1 MLSKKEILE
10 YYLSQG
16 ETLVEINP
24 SVKGLI
30 IPETFIKKGRTR
42 VSLNPNDT
50 VLNDDNLETKLFF
63 EEETHEVKIP
73 YTSIYVAVLAWDE
86 FYGYAISFMDCFPEK
101 IRNFFSEEDYETLH
115 SQYEFILDKILN
127 KIPLEKEDSFMDRK
141 QILLDHLAIAKTT
154 IVLDSTTVGVKLP
167 KQLMGKDNVRLNLS
181 NHFSM
186 PMQFRDDKVVATLSF
201 QGQPFECHIPY
212 EAIYALFIA
221 GSSPEDAVVFD
232 ESVPSSTKRMISLY
246 ESSNLDAMKFMSELE
261 TLLDR
266 DDVIM
271 GNLEGTDKPQ

>member
-1 MLSKKEILE
+1 
-10 YYLSQG
+10 
-16 ETLVEINP
+16 
-24 SVKGLI
+24 
-30 IPETFIKKGRTR
+30 
-42 VSLNPNDT
+42 
-50 VLNDDNLETKLFF
+50 
-63 EEETHEVKIP
+63 
-73 YTSIYVAVLAWDE
+73 
-86 FYGYAISFMDCFPEK
+86 
-101 IRNFFSEEDYETLH
+101 
-115 SQYEFILDKILN
+115 
-127 KIPLEKEDSFMDRK
+127 MDRK

-154 IVLDSTTVGVKLP
+154 IVLDSTTEGVKLP

-186 PMQFRDDKVVATLSF
+186 PMQFREDKVVATLSF

-232 ESVPSSTKRMISLY
+232 ESVPNSTKRMISLY